1 MFAPPYYHPHM
12 MYLQHMGIPSLGAA
26 TAASLMRGGPPP
38 YYGGGWPGM
47 GYGAGYPQH
56 GGGGNPDQ
64 DAYRDRN
71 SNMQGGGRVTASE
84 QKVLAVISR
93 QDTDPILVCYPGQVN
108 IDPSASSS
116 SSLSTSSPNTLAF
129 KQPALSDDPF
139 LASGPGQVNTDDHSA
154 SSSSSLLT
162 SSPKTVAFKQ
172 PALADS
178 LVASKLANGKA
189 LADSLVGS
197 RLATAA
203 DIRHMGLPRA
213 ALRGM
218 SW

>member
-1 MFAPPYYHPHM
+1 
-12 MYLQHMGIPSLGAA
+12 
-26 TAASLMRGGPPP
+26 
-38 YYGGGWPGM
+38 
-47 GYGAGYPQH
+47 
-56 GGGGNPDQ
+56 
-64 DAYRDRN
+64 
-71 SNMQGGGRVTASE
+71 MQGGGRVTASE

-154 SSSSSLLT
+154 SSSSYLST